1 MSEPLSSSSLSAANV
16 VDEDE
21 ISLLDLMVTVVD
33 NLWLLILGPL
43 AAGLVAL
50 GISFAITPVFT
61 AKTTFVPPSSQ
72 AGGSGTAAAIM
83 GQLGAL
89 GGLAGGA
96 LGVSQGKHMAY
107 LNSDLLRDDLINTFD
122 LKRRYDSKYLVDT
135 RKKLE
140 GLLLIKDDKKAGLV
154 TIEFTDS
161 DAIFAAKVAN
171 HAVKVLERLL
181 GEAALEDARARRV
194 FLEKQVEEALR
205 KSYQSPQVR
214 EAVIQGLIRQTETA
228 RLEERQPNPNVV
240 QVDVAAPPERKSG
253 PKKALI
259 AIISTLA
266 TGFLLLLFV
275 FVRQA
280 LRNSGQDPESR
291 GKINQIRRRLGMRAI

>member
-1 MSEPLSSSSLSAANV
+1 MNQAPGEAPV
-16 VDEDE
+16 IMDEDE
-21 ISLLDLMVTVVD
+21 ISLLDLMVTIMD

-43 AAGLVAL
+43 AAGLLAL
-50 GISFAITPVFT
+50 GYAFTVTPVFT
-61 AKTTFVPPSSQ
+61 AKTTIIPPSQ
-72 AGGSGTAAAIM
+72 ASGGAAAAIM

-96 LGVSQGKHMAY
+96 LGVSVGKHMAY
-107 LNSDLLRDDLINTFD
+107 LNSDLLLDDVIKTFD
-122 LKRRYDSKYLVDT
+122 LKKRYEHEYLTET
-135 RKKLE
+135 RGALR
-140 GLLLIKDDKKAGLV
+140 GTLRIQDDKKTGLL
-154 TIEFTDS
+154 TIEFTDI
-161 DAIFAAKVAN
+161 DPAFAAQVVN
-171 HAVKVLERLL
+171 HTVKVLERLL

-214 EAVIQGLIRQTETA
+214 DAVIQGLIRQTETA
-228 RLEERQPNPNVV
+228 RLEEQQPNPNVV
-240 QVDVAAPPERKSG
+240 QVDVAAPPELKSG
-253 PKKALI
+253 PRKALI
-259 AIISTLA
+259 AVITTLA

-280 LRNSGQDPESR
+280 LRNAGQDPESR

>member
-1 MSEPLSSSSLSAANV
+1 MNQAPGEAPV
-16 VDEDE
+16 IMDEDE
-21 ISLLDLMVTVVD
+21 ISLLDLMVTIMD

-43 AAGLVAL
+43 AAGLLAL
-50 GISFAITPVFT
+50 GYAFTVTPVFT
-61 AKTTFVPPSSQ
+61 AKTTIIPPSQ
-72 AGGSGTAAAIM
+72 ASGGAAAAIM

-96 LGVSQGKHMAY
+96 LNVSVGKHIAY
-107 LNSDLLRDDLINTFD
+107 LNSDLLLDDVIKTFD
-122 LKRRYDSKYLVDT
+122 LKKRYEHEYLTKTREALRDT
-135 RKKLE
+135 LR
-140 GLLLIKDDKKAGLV
+140 IQDDKKTGLL
-154 TIEFTDS
+154 TIEFTDI
-161 DAIFAAKVAN
+161 DPAFAAQVVN
-171 HAVKVLERLL
+171 HTVKVLERLL

-214 EAVIQGLIRQTETA
+214 DAVIQGLIRQTETA
-228 RLEERQPNPNVV
+228 RLEEQQPNPNVV
-240 QVDVAAPPERKSG
+240 QVDVAAPPELKSG
-253 PKKALI
+253 PRKALI
-259 AIISTLA
+259 AVITTLA

-280 LRNSGQDPESR
+280 LRNAGQDPESR

>member
-1 MSEPLSSSSLSAANV
+1 MSEPSSSVSSSAANAM
-16 VDEDE
+16 DEDE
-21 ISLLDLMVTVVD
+21 ISLLDLMVTIVD

-43 AAGLVAL
+43 YAGLIAL
-50 GISFAITPVFT
+50 GYAFTITPVYT
-61 AKTTFVPPSSQ
+61 AKTTIIPPGSQSGSS
-72 AGGSGTAAAIM
+72 AAAIM

-96 LGVSQGKHMAY
+96 LGISQGKHMAY
-107 LNSDLLRDDLINTFD
+107 LNSDLLLDDVIKAFD
-122 LKRRYDSKYLVDT
+122 LQKRYEHKYRTQT
-135 RKKLE
+135 RGALRGSLK
-140 GLLLIKDDKKAGLV
+140 IQDDKKSGLL
-154 TIEFTDS
+154 TIEFTDK
-161 DAIFAAKVAN
+161 DPAFAASVVN
-171 HAVKVLERLL
+171 HTVRVLERLL
-181 GEAALEDARARRV
+181 GEAALEDARSRRV
-194 FLEKQVEEALR
+194 YLEKQVEEALR
-205 KSYQSPQVR
+205 KSYQNPQIR

-228 RLEERQPNPNVV
+228 RLEEKQPNPNVV
-240 QVDVAAPPERKSG
+240 QVDVATPPELKSG

-259 AIISTLA
+259 AVITTLA

>member
-1 MSEPLSSSSLSAANV
+1 MNQAPGEAPV
-16 VDEDE
+16 IMDEDE
-21 ISLLDLMVTVVD
+21 ISLLDLMVTIMD

-43 AAGLVAL
+43 AAGLLAL
-50 GISFAITPVFT
+50 GYAFTVTPVFT
-61 AKTTFVPPSSQ
+61 AKTTIIPPSQ
-72 AGGSGTAAAIM
+72 ASGGAAAAIM

-96 LGVSQGKHMAY
+96 LGVSVGKHMAY
-107 LNSDLLRDDLINTFD
+107 LNSDLLLDDVIKTFD
-122 LKRRYDSKYLVDT
+122 LKKRYEHEYLTETRGALRDT
-135 RKKLE
+135 LR
-140 GLLLIKDDKKAGLV
+140 IQDDKKTGLL
-154 TIEFTDS
+154 TIEFTDI
-161 DAIFAAKVAN
+161 DPAFAAQVVN
-171 HAVKVLERLL
+171 HTVKVLERLL

-214 EAVIQGLIRQTETA
+214 DAVIQGLIRQTETA
-228 RLEERQPNPNVV
+228 RLEEQQPNPNVV
-240 QVDVAAPPERKSG
+240 QVDVAAPPELKSG
-253 PKKALI
+253 PRKALI
-259 AIISTLA
+259 AVITTLA

-280 LRNSGQDPESR
+280 LRNAGQDPESR

>member
-1 MSEPLSSSSLSAANV
+1 MSEPLSSVSSSAANAM
-16 VDEDE
+16 DEDE
-21 ISLLDLMVTVVD
+21 ISLLDLMVTIVD
-33 NLWLLILGPL
+33 NLWLLLLGPL
-43 AAGLVAL
+43 AAGLIAF
-50 GISFAITPVFT
+50 GYAFTITPVFT
-61 AKTTFVPPSSQ
+61 AKTTIIPPSQ
-72 AGGSGTAAAIM
+72 ASGGAAAAIM

-107 LNSDLLRDDLINTFD
+107 LNSDLLLDDVIKTFD
-122 LKRRYDSKYLVDT
+122 LKKRYEHDYLTQT
-135 RKKLE
+135 RGALRGSLK
-140 GLLLIKDDKKAGLV
+140 IQDDKKTGLL
-154 TIEFTDS
+154 TIEFTDE
-161 DAIFAAKVAN
+161 DPAFAANVVN
-171 HAVKVLERLL
+171 HTVKVLERLL

-214 EAVIQGLIRQTETA
+214 DALIQGLIRQTETA
-228 RLEERQPNPNVV
+228 RLEEQQPNPNVV
-240 QVDVAAPPERKSG
+240 QVDVATPPELKSG

-259 AIISTLA
+259 AVITTLA

-280 LRNSGQDPESR
+280 LRNSGEDPESR
-291 GKINQIRRRLGMRAI
+291 SKINQIRRKLGMRAI